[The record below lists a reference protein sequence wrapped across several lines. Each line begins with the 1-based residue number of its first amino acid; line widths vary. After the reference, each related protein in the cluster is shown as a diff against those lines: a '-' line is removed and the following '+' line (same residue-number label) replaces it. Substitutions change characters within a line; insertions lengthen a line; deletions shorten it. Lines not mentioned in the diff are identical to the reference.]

1 MPQPATEVALSAV
14 SYLRVSTKDQASR
27 GGLAEGLSIPAQ
39 RSAIAAKARTIGAEI
54 VMEFADAGE
63 SGRSTDRPQLQEM
76 LRYLRNNHVDLVI
89 VHKIDRLARNR
100 ADDVTINLA
109 IRQAGAQLVSVT
121 ENVDESPQGQLIHG
135 IFSAV
140 ADFYSA
146 NLAQEVLKGMEQK
159 VRGGG
164 TIGRAPVG
172 YINIRTTINGREA
185 RQVAIDPERADH
197 VRWAFDTYATN
208 PDMTLSRLTT
218 LLHDRGLTIRATAN
232 QAERPLQ
239 RSQVHKMLTRR
250 FYVGYT
256 TLRGVEYPGNH
267 QALIDERT
275 FQQVQDR
282 LATNRG
288 TGNRERKHL
297 QYLAGSLYC
306 GRCRSRLVYTIN
318 RGRHGGL
325 YEYYACTGRQSKKT
339 DCDAPHFAVARIEDA
354 VALVWDAEHA
364 AWQTQSIPAI
374 HEELVQYLRAL
385 REESGRNTRLIR
397 HRIDK
402 IQRDRHKW
410 AENAIDGIVPADIA
424 RDKQAQL
431 ARQLASLTTEL
442 ASLEAAGIDTEATL
456 NQLIDQIS
464 DPGRAYRR
472 LDDGLRRTYNQ
483 AWFSRI
489 YIDVVPNNPDSPLRT
504 NTDRTVISQSLETCR
519 QILLAA
525 QNNPADPEGPAEII
539 DIGSRRTRGS
549 IKNPLVELRGL
560 EPLTPTLPVWCAT
573 SCAIAPF
580 VVLNEVTP
588 QGPSNPKR
596 QLRAVHRRN
605 RGPVGGPGC
614 APLTPTVGSPGRRP
628 TPPPRRA

>member
-1 MPQPATEVALSAV
+1 MSQPANEAARRAV

-39 RSAIAAKARTIGAEI
+39 RGAITAKARAIGAEI
-54 VMEFADAGE
+54 LMEFADAGE
-63 SGRSTDRPQLQEM
+63 SGRSVDRPQLQEM
-76 LRYLRNNHVDLVI
+76 LHYLRNNNVDVVI

-121 ENVDESPQGQLIHG
+121 ENVDETPQGQLVHG

-159 VRGGG
+159 VRNGGS
-164 TIGRAPVG
+164 IGRAPVG
-172 YINIRTTINGREA
+172 YINVRTTINGREA

-218 LLHDRGLTIRATAN
+218 LLQDRGLTLRATAK
-232 QAERPLQ
+232 QPERPVQ
-239 RSQVHKMLTRR
+239 RSHTHKMLTNC
-250 FYVGYT
+250 FYVGRT
-256 TLRGVEYPGNH
+256 RLRGVEYPGNH
-267 QALIDERT
+267 EPLINERT

-288 TGNRERKHL
+288 SGNRERKHL
-297 QYLAGSLYC
+297 HYLSGSLYC

-325 YEYYACTGRQSKKT
+325 YEYYACSGRQMKKT
-339 DCDAPHFAVARIEDA
+339 DCDAPHFAVARIEEA

-364 AWQTQSIPAI
+364 AWQTHAVPAV
-374 HEELVQYLRAL
+374 HEELVQHLRAL
-385 REESGRNTRLIR
+385 REESGRNTSLIQR
-397 HRIDK
+397 RIDNV
-402 IQRDRHKW
+402 QRDRHKW
-410 AENAIDGIVPADIA
+410 AESAMDGIVPADIA
-424 RDKQAQL
+424 REKQAQL
-431 ARQLASLTTEL
+431 ARQLVSLTAEL
-442 ASLEAAGIDTEATL
+442 ASLEAAGVDTEATL

-472 LDDGLRRTYNQ
+472 LDEGLRRIYNQ

-489 YIDVVPNNPDSPLRT
+489 YIDAVPEDADSLLQAD
-504 NTDRTVISQSLETCR
+504 TDRTMISAALDACR
-519 QILLAA
+519 QIIIATE
-525 QNNPADPEGPAEII
+525 NNSADPEGSAEII
-539 DIGSRRTRGS
+539 DIGSRRARGS
-549 IKNPLVELRGL
+549 IKNPLVELRGI
-560 EPLTPTLPVWCAT
+560 EPLTFSMRTRRAT
-573 SCAIAPF
+573 NCAIAP
-580 VVLNEVTP
+580 
-588 QGPSNPKR
+588 
-596 QLRAVHRRN
+596 RR
-605 RGPVGGPGC
+605 
-614 APLTPTVGSPGRRP
+614 
-628 TPPPRRA
+628 